1 MGPIEL
7 IFIVTALFGF
17 LIYVFLVYNFNYW
30 KKRGVDGPK
39 PRPLFGNFP
48 SILSQSRHLTY
59 DVDDIY
65 RGYKSKERFVGIFAL
80 RSPQLLVLDP
90 KLAQEILVSNFKSF
104 HDNEFGRMVH
114 KDLDPVLSR
123 NPFMLTGSEWK
134 DKRAEVTPALTTLR
148 IKASYPVMQE
158 VCAKMTKYLELET
171 LKPIEGGL
179 NAKEL
184 ATRFTTEVVAN
195 CVYGV
200 EAGAFEDGECK
211 IREMGAKLMSQ
222 SLSIQLYFL
231 FVSLFPRM
239 TNICRM
245 RMVTHDTE
253 RFFADLMETAIRL
266 RKETKSD
273 RVDFL
278 NYLLQLQEKKNL
290 STLEMAAHTM
300 TFFLD
305 GFETS
310 SVLISNC
317 LHLLA
322 EHRDI
327 QQKLR
332 DEINAAVASEGGL
345 SYEKLLDLPYLEQCI
360 NETLRLRT
368 PLPSN
373 TKLCTENCEIRTSK
387 DKIIQLEKGTVVSIP
402 YYSFH
407 HDSDYYP
414 DPEKFDPERFSPE
427 NGGVKKYKDMGVFLP
442 FGDGPRICLGMRF
455 AQCQSKAAIAEI
467 IRNWEIAVDPQTK
480 SEFVIDPKQFLCLP
494 EGGTWLDFRRI
505 VN

>member
-1 MGPIEL
+1 MGPIE
-7 IFIVTALFGF
+7 IVFI
-17 LIYVFLVYNFNYW
+17 
-30 KKRGVDGPK
+30 KRGVGGPK

-48 SILSQSRHLTY
+48 SILSQSRHLIY

-65 RGYKSKERFVGIFAL
+65 RKYKSKERFVGIFAL
-80 RSPQLLVLDP
+80 RSPQLLVVDP
-90 KLAQEILVSNFKSF
+90 KLVQEILVSNFKSF
-104 HDNEFGRMVH
+104 HDNELGRMIH
-114 KDLDPVLSR
+114 EDLDPILAR
-123 NPFMLTGSEWK
+123 NPFFLTGPEWK
-134 DKRAEVTPALTTLR
+134 DKRAEVTPALTTMR
-148 IKASYPVMQE
+148 IKACYPVMQE

-171 LKPIEGGL
+171 LTPIEGGL

-200 EAGAFEDGECK
+200 EAGAFDRGECK
-211 IREMGAKLMSQ
+211 IREMGMKLMSQ
-222 SLSIQLYFL
+222 SFIVQLYFL
-231 FVSLFPRM
+231 FLALIPKM

-245 RMVTHDTE
+245 RMISTE
-253 RFFADLMETAIRL
+253 IEKFFTDLMEAAIRL

-310 SVLISNC
+310 SILISNC
-317 LHLLA
+317 LQLLA

-332 DEINAAVASEGGL
+332 DEITAAVASEGGL
-345 SYEKLLDLPYLEQCI
+345 SYEKLFDLPYLEQCI
-360 NETLRLRT
+360 NETLRLRG
-368 PLPSN
+368 PIPSN

-387 DKIIQLEKGTVVSIP
+387 DKVIKLEKDTVVLLP
-402 YYSFH
+402 FYCFH
-407 HDSDYYP
+407 HDSEYYP
-414 DPEKFDPERFSPE
+414 DPEKFDPERFSLQ
-427 NGGVKKYKDMGVFLP
+427 NGGAKKYKDMGVFLP
-442 FGDGPRICLGMRF
+442 FGDGPRICLGMKF
-455 AQCQSKAAIAEI
+455 AQCQSKTAIAEI
-467 IRNWEIAVDPQTK
+467 IRNWEVAVDPQTK
-480 SEFVIDPKQFLCLP
+480 PEFVIDPKQFFCLP
-494 EGGTWLDFRRI
+494 EGGAWLNFRRI
-505 VN
+505 AN